1 VSTNVIASG
10 EWTMRKARC
19 GAAILTLMLTLTTA
33 LTPGPALAASA
44 AEIDREARKGLQDL
58 YAKNPKAK
66 ELGAKA
72 KGILVFPGIYK
83 AGFMFGA
90 QYGEGALFKKG
101 KTAGYYNTV
110 GASYGFQAGAQKYG
124 YALFFMTDAALKYLD
139 KSEGFEL
146 GSAPSLVVLDE
157 GKAGSLS
164 TTTAQSDM
172 YAMFF
177 DQKGLMGGLGIQG
190 TKVSKLNK

>member
-1 VSTNVIASG
+1 
-10 EWTMRKARC
+10 MRKVRC
-19 GAAILTLMLTLTTA
+19 GAAFLALVLTLTTA
-33 LTPGPALAASA
+33 LTPAPALAASA

-58 YAKNPKAK
+58 YAKNAKAR

-72 KGILVFPGIYK
+72 KGILVFPGIIK

-90 QYGEGALFKKG
+90 QYGEGALLKKG

-177 DQKGLMGGLGIQG
+177 DQRGLMGGLGLQG
-190 TKVSKLNK
+190 TKISRIDK

>member
-1 VSTNVIASG
+1 
-10 EWTMRKARC
+10 MRKARC

-33 LTPGPALAASA
+33 LTPGPALAATA

-90 QYGEGALFKKG
+90 QYGEGALLKKG

-124 YALFFMTDAALKYLD
+124 YALFFMTDAR
-139 KSEGFEL
+139 S
-146 GSAPSLVVLDE
+146 
-157 GKAGSLS
+157 S
-164 TTTAQSDM
+164 TWTRARASSWAARRASSSSTRARPGASPRRPRR
-172 YAMFF
+172 A
-177 DQKGLMGGLGIQG
+177 
-190 TKVSKLNK
+190 TCTRCSSTRRA

>member
-1 VSTNVIASG
+1 
-10 EWTMRKARC
+10 MRKVRC
-19 GAAILTLMLTLTTA
+19 GAAFLALVLTLTTA
-33 LTPGPALAASA
+33 LTPAPALAASA

-58 YAKNPKAK
+58 YAKNAKAR

-72 KGILVFPGIYK
+72 KGILVFPGIIK

-90 QYGEGALFKKG
+90 QYGEGALLKKG

-190 TKVSKLNK
+190 TKISKLDK

>member
-1 VSTNVIASG
+1 
-10 EWTMRKARC
+10 M
-19 GAAILTLMLTLTTA
+19 
-33 LTPGPALAASA
+33 
-44 AEIDREARKGLQDL
+44 
-58 YAKNPKAK
+58 
-66 ELGAKA
+66 
-72 KGILVFPGIYK
+72 FPGIYK

>member
-1 VSTNVIASG
+1 
-10 EWTMRKARC
+10 MLKARF
-19 GAAILTLMLTLTTA
+19 GAAILALVLTLTTV

-44 AEIDREARKGLQDL
+44 AEIDRDARRGLQDL

-66 ELGAKA
+66 ELGARA
-72 KGILVFPGIYK
+72 KGVLVFPSILK
-83 AGFMFGA
+83 AGFMLGG
-90 QYGEGALFKKG
+90 QYGEGALFKG
-101 KTAGYYNTV
+101 GRTVAYYNTV
-110 GASYGFQAGAQKYG
+110 AASYGFQAGVQRYG

-146 GSAPSLVVLDE
+146 GSAPSLVILDE

-164 TTTAQSDM
+164 TTTLQNDM

-177 DQKGLMGGLGIQG
+177 DQKGLMGGLGFQG
-190 TKVSKLNK
+190 TKISRLDK

>member
-1 VSTNVIASG
+1 MFARGEATMLNV
-10 EWTMRKARC
+10 RF
-19 GAAILTLMLTLTTA
+19 GAAILALVLTTLTTTLIPA
-33 LTPGPALAASA
+33 PALAASG
-44 AEIDREARKGLQDL
+44 AEIEREARKGLQDL
-58 YAKNPKAK
+58 YAKNPKAR

-72 KGILVFPGIYK
+72 KGILVFPGIVK
-83 AGFMFGA
+83 AGFMFGG
-90 QYGEGALFKKG
+90 QYGEGALFKG
-101 KTAGYYNTV
+101 GRLAGFYNTV
-110 GASYGFQAGAQKYG
+110 AASYGFQAGIQKYG

-164 TTTAQSDM
+164 TTTLQNDM

-177 DQKGLMGGLGIQG
+177 DQKGLMGGIGLQG
-190 TKVSKLNK
+190 TKISKIDK

>member
-1 VSTNVIASG
+1 
-10 EWTMRKARC
+10 MRKVRC
-19 GAAILTLMLTLTTA
+19 GAAFLALVLTLTTA
-33 LTPGPALAASA
+33 LTPAPALAASA

-90 QYGEGALFKKG
+90 QYGEGALLKKG

-190 TKVSKLNK
+190 TKISKLDK

>member
-1 VSTNVIASG
+1 MPT
-10 EWTMRKARC
+10 ARL
-19 GAAILTLMLTLTTA
+19 GAAILALVLTLTTA
-33 LTPGPALAASA
+33 LTPGPVLAASA
-44 AEIDREARKGLQDL
+44 AEIDRDVTKGLQDL

-66 ELGAKA
+66 ELGARA
-72 KGILVFPGIYK
+72 KGILVFPGILK
-83 AGFMFGA
+83 AGFMFGG
-90 QYGEGALFKKG
+90 QYGEGALRKG
-101 KTAGYYNTV
+101 GRTVGYYNTMA
-110 GASYGFQAGAQKYG
+110 ASYGFQAGIQKYG

-164 TTTAQSDM
+164 TTTLQNDM

-177 DQKGLMGGLGIQG
+177 DQRGLMGGLGLQG
-190 TKVSKLNK
+190 TKISRLDK

>member
-1 VSTNVIASG
+1 
-10 EWTMRKARC
+10 M
-19 GAAILTLMLTLTTA
+19 
-33 LTPGPALAASA
+33 
-44 AEIDREARKGLQDL
+44 QDL
-58 YAKNPKAK
+58 YAKNPKAN
-66 ELGAKA
+66 ELGKKA

-90 QYGEGALFKKG
+90 QYGEGALLKG
-101 KTAGYYNTV
+101 GRTVGYYNTV

-139 KSEGFEL
+139 KSEGFEV

-177 DQKGLMGGLGIQG
+177 DQKGLMGGLGLQG
-190 TKVSKLNK
+190 TKISKLDK

>member
-1 VSTNVIASG
+1 
-10 EWTMRKARC
+10 MRKARC

-33 LTPGPALAASA
+33 LTPGPALAATA

-90 QYGEGALFKKG
+90 QYGEGALLKKG

-146 GSAPSLVVLDE
+146 GCGAEPRRPRRGQGREPLHDDRAERHVRDVLRPEGPDGRARDPRHQDQQAQQVIATAP
-157 GKAGSLS
+157 
-164 TTTAQSDM
+164 
-172 YAMFF
+172 
-177 DQKGLMGGLGIQG
+177 
-190 TKVSKLNK
+190 

>member
-1 VSTNVIASG
+1 
-10 EWTMRKARC
+10 MLKARF
-19 GAAILTLMLTLTTA
+19 GGAILALVLTLTTA

-44 AEIDREARKGLQDL
+44 AEIDRDVTKGLQDL

-72 KGILVFPGIYK
+72 KGILVFPGIIK

-90 QYGEGALFKKG
+90 QYGEGALRKG
-101 KTAGYYNTV
+101 GRTVGYYNTV

-124 YALFFMTDAALKYLD
+124 YALFFMTDAALKYLN
-139 KSEGFEL
+139 KSEGFEV

-177 DQKGLMGGLGIQG
+177 DQKGLMGGLGLQG
-190 TKVSKLNK
+190 TKISKLDK